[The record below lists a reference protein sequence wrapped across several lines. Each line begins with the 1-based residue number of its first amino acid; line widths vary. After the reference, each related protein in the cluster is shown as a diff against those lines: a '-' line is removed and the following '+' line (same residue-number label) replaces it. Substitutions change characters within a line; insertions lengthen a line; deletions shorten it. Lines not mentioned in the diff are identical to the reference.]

1 MPKLKA
7 KKTVR
12 KAGRKPADV
21 LRQTWSATLE
31 ALGSAERKVEKQ
43 IRVLLK
49 NNTISGKEAQALL
62 KGFAS
67 RLQSERKRAM
77 KQLEARLKTLQ
88 TRVSKERKVVG
99 RRIGEGVQ
107 RTLAALNIPS
117 RREVSE
123 LTRKVDELSRKIDTF
138 KRRVGTPRRHATPPP
153 APAQA

>member
-1 MPKLKA
+1 MAKVKA

-43 IRVLLK
+43 IRLLLK

-67 RLQSERKRAM
+67 RL
-77 KQLEARLKTLQ
+77 ARSATACSARWRPS
-88 TRVSKERKVVG
+88 TSP
-99 RRIGEGVQ
+99 
-107 RTLAALNIPS
+107 AAARSPS
-117 RREVSE
+117 
-123 LTRKVDELSRKIDTF
+123 
-138 KRRVGTPRRHATPPP
+138 
-153 APAQA
+153 